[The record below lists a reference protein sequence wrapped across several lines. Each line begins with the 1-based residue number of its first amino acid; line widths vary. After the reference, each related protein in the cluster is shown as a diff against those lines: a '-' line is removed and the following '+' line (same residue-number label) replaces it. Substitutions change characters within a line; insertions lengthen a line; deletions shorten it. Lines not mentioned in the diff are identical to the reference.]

1 MIIPTNKQ
9 LEKRQEDDY
18 YPTPIE
24 LARSAILTMLPK
36 EFIPKFVNDPGAGNG
51 VWTKALKEIYPTVDV
66 FGCDTR
72 DTLPE
77 NFNDYS
83 AWAMGKYGNYLDQNY
98 SIFNEPYDLIFG
110 NPPFKFAEE
119 FIDKSFELVKDG
131 GYILFLFR
139 LAFLESKRRYDKYWN
154 NIKPKEV
161 SVLVNRISF
170 TGDKKSD
177 DTAYAMYLWQKGYV
191 GDTKLSWLKWR

>member
-1 MIIPTNKQ
+1 MIIPTDKQ
-9 LEKRQEDDY
+9 LRKRDDNDY

-24 LARSAILTMLPK
+24 LCVSALGLLPDDFKPFSIL
-36 EFIPKFVNDPGAGNG
+36 DPGAGDG
-51 VWTKALKEIYPTVDV
+51 VWGRAFRYLYGSNPYLFGVEKRDVPFPQDYTVWRSND
-66 FGCDTR
+66 DY
-72 DTLPE
+72 LE
-77 NFNDYS
+77 HNFPI
-83 AWAMGKYGNYLDQNY
+83 WAGG
-98 SIFNEPYDLIFG
+98 YDLIMG
-110 NPPFKFAEE
+110 NPPYKIAEE
-119 FIDKSFELVKDG
+119 FIDKSLQLVKDG

-177 DTAYAMYLWQKGYV
+177 DTAYALYLWQKGYI
-191 GDTKLSWLKWR
+191 GDTKLTWLKWR